1 MAFSTFSG
9 PVRSGTTRYT
19 TGVTADTIDNTG
31 LMVLSQFVSIDF
43 ADATFT
49 AAVLPAGSQILNIFV
64 DTSTLFDAATT
75 VEFGTSSN
83 ADEFATSTTVTT
95 AGRHDA
101 SANLTSSAINVG
113 SSDIIVQGTV
123 TTTAT
128 DGAATV
134 TVVYVQKASNGA
146 TAPTA
151 FEN

>member
-31 LMVLSQFVSIDF
+31 LMVLSQFAEIDSSSTLF
-43 ADATFT
+43 I
-49 AAVLPAGSQILNIFV
+49 AAVLPAGSQILNVYV

-75 VEFGTSSN
+75 LELGISSN
-83 ADEFATSTTVTT
+83 ADEFVTSTTVTT

-101 SANLTSSAINVG
+101 SGNLTASALNVG
-113 SSDIIVQGTV
+113 SSDIIIEGTL

-128 DGAATV
+128 AGAATV
-134 TVVYVQKASNGA
+134 SVVYVQKASNGA

>member
-101 SANLTSSAINVG
+101 SANLTSSALNVG
-113 SSDIIVQGTV
+113 SSDIIIEGTL

-128 DGAATV
+128 AGAATV

>member
-113 SSDIIVQGTV
+113 SSDIIIEGTL

-128 DGAATV
+128 SGAATV

>member
-1 MAFSTFSG
+1 MAFSTFEG

-31 LMVLSQFVSIDF
+31 LMVLSQFATIDF
-43 ADATFT
+43 GSTLFI

-64 DTSTLFDAATT
+64 DTSTLFDAATS

-83 ADEFATSTTVTT
+83 ADEFATTTTITT
-95 AGRHDA
+95 AGRHDV

-113 SSDIIVQGTV
+113 SSDIIIEGSL

-151 FEN
+151 FQN